1 MSNRT
6 RGDYL
11 EHQTR
16 DALAQYGW
24 LVIRSGGSLGCA
36 DLVALRVGK
45 MPLLVQCKVLGKG
58 RQMPRVDPAER
69 MALFNAA
76 RESGARAIIAT
87 RYRGGYVALLE
98 LPGPHWTTYPLVD
111 ELHVP
116 ARPGKGTRDELADR
130 HGNL

>member
-1 MSNRT
+1 MTNRA

-24 LVIRSGGSLGCA
+24 FIIRAGGSLGCA

-58 RQMPRVDPAER
+58 RTMPRVDPGER
-69 MALFNAA
+69 AALYDAA
-76 RESGARAIIAT
+76 QASGARAIIAT
-87 RYRGGYVALLE
+87 RYRPGFVALLE
-98 LPGPHWTTYPLVD
+98 LPGPHWTQYPLVD

-116 ARPGKGTRDELADR
+116 ARPRKTEVSS
-130 HGNL
+130 